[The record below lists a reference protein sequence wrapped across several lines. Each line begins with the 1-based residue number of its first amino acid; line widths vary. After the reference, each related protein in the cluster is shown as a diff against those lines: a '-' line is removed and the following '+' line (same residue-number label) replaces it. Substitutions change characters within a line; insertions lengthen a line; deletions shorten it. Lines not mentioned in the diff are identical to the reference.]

1 MQPNFDYLPK
11 KMVVYTLTNGII
23 SLTVKSKGA
32 EMTSIK
38 HVKDGSEYLWQPQN
52 TIYWQRQSPL
62 LFPIVGKL
70 KDGQYI
76 ANGVKYPMNQH
87 GFVRDMEFD
96 WIGKTDNQVIFW
108 LKDNTES
115 QKQYPYRFE
124 LRVIY
129 TLIENKVSIRY
140 LVTNNDPTTMYFS
153 IGGHPAFK
161 CPLKEGDA
169 FIDYF
174 LEFEETETID
184 RVFLEGGLIGERVE
198 PLLNN
203 TNKLPL
209 NVDLFRE
216 DAVIMKNLKSK
227 SVRLKTDKHKKSVTL
242 SYEGFPYLAAW
253 TQVNAPFICIEPWRG
268 LADKTNSTGDI
279 REKEGIM
286 SLEPG
291 KKFECEYF
299 ITIE

>member
-1 MQPNFDYLPK
+1 
-11 KMVVYTLTNGII
+11 MVVYTLTNGII

-38 HVKDGSEYLWQPQN
+38 SLKDGSEYLWQPQN

-62 LFPIVGKL
+62 LFPIIGKL
-70 KDGQYI
+70 KEGQYV
-76 ANGVKYPMNQH
+76 ANGIKYPMNQH

-129 TLIENKVSIRY
+129 TLIENKVSVRF
-140 LVTNNDPTTMYFS
+140 LVTNNDPTVMYFS

-161 CPLKEGDA
+161 CPLKEGDN
-169 FIDYF
+169 FTDYYLQF
-174 LEFEETETID
+174 PQAETAD
-184 RVFLEGGLIGERVE
+184 RHFLEGGLIGERRENV
-198 PLLNN
+198 LNN
-203 TNKLPL
+203 SDKLPL

-216 DAVIMKNLKSK
+216 DAVILKDLKSR
-227 SVRLKTDKHKKSVTL
+227 SVTLKTDKHTKSVTL
-242 SYEGFPYLAAW
+242 SYENFPYLGVW
-253 TQVNAPFICIEPWRG
+253 TQVNAPFVCIEPWKG
-268 LADKTNSTGDI
+268 LADKTTATGDI
-279 REKEGIM
+279 REKEGIL

-299 ITIE
+299 ISVE

>member
-1 MQPNFDYLPK
+1 
-11 KMVVYTLTNGII
+11 MVVYTLTNGII

-38 HVKDGSEYLWQPQN
+38 NVKDGGEYLWQPQN

-70 KDGQYI
+70 KEGQYV

-129 TLIENKVSIRY
+129 TLIENKVSVRF
-140 LVTNNDPTTMYFS
+140 LVTNNDPTVMHFS
-153 IGGHPAFK
+153 IGAHPAFK
-161 CPLKEGDA
+161 CPLKEGDM
-169 FIDYF
+169 FNDYY
-174 LEFEETETID
+174 LEFEQNETIN
-184 RVFLEGGLIGERVE
+184 RNFLEGGLIGERVE
-198 PLLNN
+198 PLLTNN
-203 TNKLPL
+203 NKLPL

-216 DAVIMKNLKSK
+216 DAVIMKGLQSK
-227 SVRLKTDKHKKSVTL
+227 SVTLKTNKHKKSVTI
-242 SYEGFPYLAAW
+242 SYPDFPYLAAW
-253 TQVNAPFICIEPWRG
+253 TQVNAPFVCIEPWKG
-268 LADKTNSTGDI
+268 LADKTTSTGDI
-279 REKEGIM
+279 REKEGII

-299 ITIE
+299 ISIQ